1 MNNFNLSILQMNITI
16 NLKEAKKKVS
26 CSATKDFFTA
36 SPTRYMQKTYRLP
49 DLEHFS
55 HQGFDVIATR
65 LEVGARLNTWIDRLR
80 VVFH

>member
-1 MNNFNLSILQMNITI
+1 MNITI
-16 NLKEAKKKVS
+16 NLKEAKKKVNLKEAKKKVS

-65 LEVGARLNTWIDRLR
+65 LEVGARLNRWIDRLR